1 MGTVRVLSTLLIL
14 FGAGVEASDCA
25 SACGEPA
32 MTGRWIMGFSLII
45 FLLPLA
51 VSPASRA
58 FFRRLLTPLA
68 HGRPRLS
75 ILTRLM
81 G

>member
-51 VSPASRA
+51 ASPASRA
-58 FFRRLLTPLA
+58 FLRRLSTSLA
-68 HGRPRLS
+68 RRGLRSS